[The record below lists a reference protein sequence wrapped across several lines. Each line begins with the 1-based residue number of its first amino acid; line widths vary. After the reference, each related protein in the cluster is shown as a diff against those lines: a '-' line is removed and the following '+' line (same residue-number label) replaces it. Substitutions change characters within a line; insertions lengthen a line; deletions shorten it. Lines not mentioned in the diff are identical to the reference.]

1 MTVLDAPANE
11 IPNVPAEHGLEQ
23 TILTNELSQQTPDL
37 NGPPCPICLEE
48 PFHIRYYCPIV
59 LKGPDA
65 IRERLE
71 ELKRTNTGDRHLLIK
86 QLEGLLRQS
95 EVTSK
100 PSLDVTPTDD
110 VQLDKVS
117 PPPNASLPRTPN
129 MPSNSYLSEVT
140 VERRDEGSSS
150 DSSDGTSDE
159 EVEPQESS
167 APQRQNTP
175 DKQPFPSNDDLEASV
190 RGPVSK
196 RKSVHPF
203 ISLML
208 GYDDSHSEVD
218 QAELEEDPDE
228 ETSRSRRQL
237 STRMSHSSDSEN
249 GEEEES
255 RSPLPSHSA
264 EDTLNDLGPGVQSSN
279 KSSEKSAENQES
291 NVVMQDSVDPHVLE
305 GQDDDGSEET
315 HVGSEDRMAVD
326 ESMGEKGAIT
336 GVQEQPSPSVPSATV
351 LQPSDALSDEP
362 QESATTQVD
371 HALDRD
377 GSVLVATEVLKEV
390 EADPIES
397 AEDLEPPVASRSLN
411 ADPIEAP
418 SEDIGSFFNSLTQ
431 STPKPGVSKRIK
443 TRSGQVL
450 DDEADGPVLL
460 EQLASEATK
469 EVTPA
474 PVKGKLRR
482 KSSVQ
487 ELVSIRKSPRF
498 HCLAPAT
505 STPAAVALLN
515 HRSKSGTRTGHGKGV
530 KTPAKQAEERL
541 DAWRSGAKDAA
552 QNMARIAPTPSL
564 VRWEILAEPSS
575 PSAQLDEPSMHIDE
589 LMSSSPNPEG
599 NTLVRPNNKE
609 KKVDPARLQ
618 RLGRQKVPRGKNAC
632 SILRPNLTDPAPAA
646 SLNGKESEGE
656 TDSED
661 DEPKVL
667 KRLAKAPV
675 RFRPLS
681 QLATQATLF
690 SPSLSMTT
698 NKSVTNGKAKNHAAA
713 EESSSSSSSSDAD
726 EANGSGHI
734 PRGRDAGAALKTKK
748 RKSLLSK
755 F

>member
-1 MTVLDAPANE
+1 
-11 IPNVPAEHGLEQ
+11 
-23 TILTNELSQQTPDL
+23 
-37 NGPPCPICLEE
+37 
-48 PFHIRYYCPIV
+48 
-59 LKGPDA
+59 
-65 IRERLE
+65 
-71 ELKRTNTGDRHLLIK
+71 
-86 QLEGLLRQS
+86 
-95 EVTSK
+95 
-100 PSLDVTPTDD
+100 
-110 VQLDKVS
+110 
-117 PPPNASLPRTPN
+117 

-167 APQRQNTP
+167 AHQRQNTP
-175 DKQPFPSNDDLEASV
+175 DKQPSPSNDDLEAGV

-203 ISLML
+203 IDL
-208 GYDDSHSEVD
+208 GDDDSQSEED

-249 GEEEES
+249 EEEEES
-255 RSPLPSHSA
+255 RSRSPLPSRSA
-264 EDTLNDLGPGVQSSN
+264 EDTSNDLGPGVQSSN
-279 KSSEKSAENQES
+279 MSSEKSAENQEG
-291 NVVMQDSVDPHVLE
+291 NVVIQDSVDRHVLE
-305 GQDDDGSEET
+305 GQDDDDSEET

-326 ESMGEKGAIT
+326 ESVGEKGVIS
-336 GVQEQPSPSVPSATV
+336 GVQEHPSPSVPSATV
-351 LQPSDALSDEP
+351 LQPPSDEP

-371 HALDRD
+371 PAPDRD
-377 GSVLVATEVLKEV
+377 GSVLVATEVLKDV

-418 SEDIGSFFNSLTQ
+418 SEDIGSFFSRLTQ

-460 EQLASEATK
+460 EQLASEATN
-469 EVTPA
+469 EV
-474 PVKGKLRR
+474 PVKGKSRR
-482 KSSVQ
+482 KSSVSQ

-498 HCLAPAT
+498 NCLPPAT

-515 HRSKSGTRTGHGKGV
+515 HRSKSGTRTGQGKGV

-541 DAWRSGAKDAA
+541 DASRSGAKDAA
-552 QNMARIAPTPSL
+552 QKLARIAPTPSL
-564 VRWEILAEPSS
+564 VRWEILADPSS
-575 PSAQLDEPSMHIDE
+575 PSVQLDEPSLHIDE
-589 LMSSSPNPEG
+589 LMSSSPNLEE

-609 KKVDPARLQ
+609 KKGRPRKAAMSSQAKSSQGKERLFDPSSSQ
-618 RLGRQKVPRGKNAC
+618 IPFPYSQK
-632 SILRPNLTDPAPAA
+632 LTDPAPAA

-661 DEPKVL
+661 DEPKVV
-667 KRLAKAPV
+667 KRLTKAPV
-675 RFRPLS
+675 RFRSLS

-698 NKSVTNGKAKNHAAA
+698 NKSVTNGKAKKHVAA
-713 EESSSSSSSSDAD
+713 EESSSSSSSSSSSDAD

-734 PRGRDAGAALKTKK
+734 PRGRQAGAALKTKK